1 MEAHG
6 LGVEGGGVSE
16 GLLRRIANPS
26 CHDKVEWRAVDGAG
40 VCARF
45 FLTVFA
51 SEQFRL
57 ELVFGHDSG
66 IYSAVLLHWT
76 PHLGKGV
83 GFIVS
88 KITYLL

>member
-1 MEAHG
+1 MADA
-6 LGVEGGGVSE
+6 S
-16 GLLRRIANPS
+16 R
-26 CHDKVEWRAVDGAG
+26 HDEVKWRAVDGAG
-40 VCARF
+40 LCAGF
-45 FLTVFA
+45 FLAVFTP
-51 SEQFRL
+51 EQFRL

-66 IYSAVLLHWT
+66 IYAAILLHWT